1 MFDYETLR
9 LIWWALLGIL
19 LIGFAVMDGFDLGT
33 AALLPFVARTDGERR
48 VAINTVGPV
57 WEGNQVWFILGGG
70 AIFAAWPPL
79 YAAAFSG
86 FYLAMFLVLL
96 ALIMRPVGFKFRGKL
111 EGRALAQLLGL
122 GVVRRRHRAVAGL
135 RRRVRQPLPGRAVRL
150 RRRPALP
157 LDHHAFVAAQP
168 VRAAVRAGQPRD
180 DRAARR
186 DLAELQ
192 GERSRRGPGPPRDAD
207 RCGRLCLVLFAAA
220 GFWIPRIAG
229 ARIVGGRRP
238 GRAVQSAAQDR
249 RDDAGRLVAE
259 FLGASCVVAR
269 PGARGD
275 RGRACRR
282 ACARGPLAA
291 FLTSA
296 LVPVCTIATAGVA
309 LFPFLLPSS
318 SEPNMSL
325 TVWDASSSKLT
336 LGIMLGAV
344 VVFLPIII
352 AYTGFVYRVLRGRV
366 GEDTIGSDPTAIY

>member
-1 MFDYETLR
+1 MFDYATLR

-96 ALIMRPVGFKFRGKL
+96 ALIVRPVGFKFRGKVKDARWR
-111 EGRALAQLLGL
+111 GFWDWALCIGGIVPSAVFGVAFGNLFL
-122 GVVRRRHRAVAGL
+122 GVPFGFDADLRFHSTITLWSLLNPFALLFGLVSLSMIVLHGASWLNYKASGAVA
-135 RRRVRQPLPGRAVRL
+135 RRARRVMPI
-150 RRRPALP
+150 
-157 LDHHAFVAAQP
+157 
-168 VRAAVRAGQPRD
+168 AAVIYVVA
-180 DRAARR
+180 
-186 DLAELQ
+186 
-192 GERSRRGPGPPRDAD
+192 
-207 RCGRLCLVLFAAA
+207 FAAA
-220 GFWIPRIAG
+220 GFWIPRITG
-229 ARIVGGRRP
+229 ERIVSGADPGGPSNPLLKTVATMP
-238 GRAVQSAAQDR
+238 GAWLQNFSAHPALWLVPILAIAAAGLAVVLR
-249 RDDAGRLVAE
+249 
-259 FLGASCVVAR
+259 AR
-269 PGARGD
+269 P
-275 RGRACRR
+275 
-282 ACARGPLAA
+282 LAS
-291 FLTSA
+291 FLASA
-296 LVPVCTIATAGVA
+296 LVPACTITTAGVA

-318 SEPNMSL
+318 TEPGMSL

-336 LGIMLGAV
+336 LGVMLGAV

-366 GEDTIGSDPTAIY
+366 SEETIAGDSAGHY